1 LLDSS
6 QSDSYNWAKLT
17 PISDQIFWKG
27 MSEMPEY
34 LEIRNLIK
42 QYPRVKGIDD
52 ISFSCSEGSFTVL
65 LGPSGAGK
73 STTLKIIAGILQETS
88 GDVVRNGASL
98 KAVTPQNRGV
108 SMVFEDY
115 ALYPTFSVF
124 ENIASPLRVR
134 KVDNTEIQARVK
146 KIAALLGIDEHL
158 EKLPSQISGGQKQ
171 RTALARCLIR
181 DAEIYLL
188 DEPIAHLD
196 AKLRHRMRGEF
207 KRIHKD
213 LGKTMIYVTHDYRE
227 ALALADTV
235 VILNKGKVIQVGPP
249 DQVFSN
255 PCNVFV
261 ATLLGEPPMNL
272 VDFDGSARED
282 GNLTL
287 SKAETKVTLRG
298 VSAPGLGGRVKLGFR
313 HFSATLQPAGGEN
326 CLEGFVYVSELMED
340 TKVFSVKV
348 GDNLVKVVTP
358 RDTRFEINQRVFIK
372 VNPAAVYLFDGESGE
387 RIGARK

>member
-1 LLDSS
+1 
-6 QSDSYNWAKLT
+6 
-17 PISDQIFWKG
+17 
-27 MSEMPEY
+27 MSEMPDY
-34 LEIRNLIK
+34 LEIRNLSK

-73 STTLKIIAGILQETS
+73 STTLKIIAGILQETA
-88 GDVVRNGASL
+88 GDVVRNGTSL

-134 KVDNTEIQARVK
+134 KVDNAEVHARVR

-158 EKLPSQISGGQKQ
+158 DKLPSQISGGQKQ

-181 DAEIYLL
+181 DADIYLL

-235 VILNKGKVIQVGPP
+235 VILNKGKVVQIGPP
-249 DQVFSN
+249 DEVFSN

-272 VDFDGSARED
+272 VDFDGSSRDD
-282 GNLTL
+282 GGLSLT
-287 SKAETKVTLRG
+287 KAGTKVTLRG
-298 VSAPGLGGRVKLGFR
+298 VPASGPGGRVKLGFR
-313 HFSATLQPAGGEN
+313 HFTATLQPSGGEN

-358 RDTRFEINQRVFIK
+358 RDTRFDINQRVFIK

>member
-1 LLDSS
+1 
-6 QSDSYNWAKLT
+6 
-17 PISDQIFWKG
+17 
-27 MSEMPEY
+27 MSEY
-34 LEIRNLIK
+34 LEIKNLTK
-42 QYPRVKGIDD
+42 QYPRIKGIDD
-52 ISFSCSEGSFTVL
+52 VSFSCSEGSFTVL

-88 GDVVRNGASL
+88 GDVVRNGQSL
-98 KAVTPQNRGV
+98 RAVTPQKRGV

-134 KVDNTEIQARVK
+134 KIDGAEIRARVK

-171 RTALARCLIR
+171 RTALARCLVR
-181 DAEIYLL
+181 DAEMYLL

-235 VILNKGKVIQVGPP
+235 IILNKGKVVQIGPP
-249 DQVFSN
+249 DGVFSN
-255 PCNVFV
+255 PRNVFV

-282 GNLTL
+282 GGLVL
-287 SKAETKVTLRG
+287 SKEGTKVTLRG
-298 VSAPGLGGRVKLGFR
+298 VAASGPGGRVKLGFR
-313 HFSATLQPAGGEN
+313 HFTAALQQTGGEN
-326 CLEGFVYVSELMED
+326 CIEGFVYVSEVMED
-340 TKVFSVKV
+340 TKVFAVKV

-358 RDTRFEINQRVFIK
+358 RDTRFDINQRVFIK
-372 VNPAAVYLFDGESGE
+372 VNPAAVYLFDGLSGE
-387 RIGARK
+387 RIGAGK

>member
-1 LLDSS
+1 
-6 QSDSYNWAKLT
+6 
-17 PISDQIFWKG
+17 
-27 MSEMPEY
+27 MPEF
-34 LEIRNLIK
+34 LSIRNLSK
-42 QYPRVKGIDD
+42 HYRRVKGIDD
-52 ISFSCSEGSFTVL
+52 ISFSCAEGSFTVL

-73 STTLKIIAGILQETS
+73 STTLKIIAGVLQETS
-88 GDVVRNGASL
+88 GDVLRNGLSM

-134 KVDNTEIQARVK
+134 KLNGAEIQARVR
-146 KIAALLGIDEHL
+146 KIASLLGIDEHL

-235 VILNKGKVIQVGPP
+235 VILDKGKVVQIGPP
-249 DQVFSN
+249 DEVFSR
-255 PCNVFV
+255 PRNVFV

-272 VDFDGSARED
+272 IDFQEGTQQDGI
-282 GNLTL
+282 LTL
-287 SKAETKVTLRG
+287 STPAMKVTLRG
-298 VSAPGLGGRVKLGFR
+298 IRAPGLSGRVKLGFR
-313 HFSATLQPAGGEN
+313 HFTASLQKSAGEN
-326 CLEGFVYVSELMED
+326 CIEGFVYVSELIED
-340 TKVFSVKV
+340 TRVFSVKV
-348 GDNLVKVVTP
+348 GENLVKVVTP
-358 RDTRFEINQRVFIK
+358 RDTLFDINQRVFIK
-372 VNPAAVYLFDGESGE
+372 VNPAAVYLFDGQSGE
-387 RIGARK
+387 RIVARN